1 MVRRVCIIII
11 PDLAAY
17 DAESF
22 TSKHMRGIITH
33 LLTVTVKPTSPDE
46 RGLAFKVIGAL
57 GKALQTGI
65 MEMMDKIVER
75 IHEALTTFV

>member
-1 MVRRVCIIII
+1 MVRRVCIVII

-22 TSKHMRGIITH
+22 TAKHMGGVITH
-33 LLTVTVKPTSPDE
+33 LLSVTVKPTSPDE

-57 GKALQTGI
+57 AKAVQTGI
-65 MEMMDKIVER
+65 MTNMDRIIER
-75 IHEALTTFV
+75 VHEALTTYV